1 MDPWAECAEQGKFV
15 WPPKRATEVVVEEPR
30 GESRWGLG
38 DAIETELLGRV
49 GLTLGVRARVEG
61 WVRDARS
68 SYCPRCAGSVG
79 PYEAD
84 GEGCGSCR
92 RQRLPWERAIRLG
105 TFDGVLRDAV
115 LDLKFRRW
123 RQAGKDLGRELGRA
137 IAEELERAQVLAS
150 EAVLVPV
157 PTHWRRR
164 VMRGVDHTLIVG
176 CAAGKVAGVRVRREL
191 SRRYGPSQV
200 DVGASQRRANVAGV
214 FRGRSGGG
222 GGVGGKGPEREV
234 TIVVDDVR
242 TTGATLRAACRAL
255 RESGN
260 TGRIWVASAGVTR
273 MRGRRERDVE
283 GLGSVPIGL
292 GGENRMNRTEGD

>member
-1 MDPWAECAEQGKFV
+1 MDPWAESAGQGKFV
-15 WPPKRATEVVVEEPR
+15 WPPKQATEVVVEEPR
-30 GESRWGLG
+30 GEARWGLG

-61 WVRDARS
+61 WMRDARS
-68 SYCPRCAGSVG
+68 AYCPRCAGSVG

-92 RQRLPWERAIRLG
+92 SQRLPWERAIRLG
-105 TFDGVLRDAV
+105 TFEGVLRDSV

-123 RQAGKDLGRELGRA
+123 RQAGQELGRELGRA
-137 IAEELERAQVLAS
+137 IVEELERAQVLAA
-150 EAVLVPV
+150 ETVLVPV

-164 VMRGVDHTLIVG
+164 VSRGVDHTLVVAR
-176 CAAGKVAGVRVRREL
+176 AAGKEAGVMVRREL

-200 DVGASQRRANVAGV
+200 EVGASQRRANVAGV
-214 FRGRSGGG
+214 FRGRSRVGGG
-222 GGVGGKGPEREV
+222 RTPEREL

-255 RESGN
+255 REAGN
-260 TGRIWVASAGVTR
+260 AGRIWVASAGVTR

-292 GGENRMNRTEGD
+292 GGENRMNGTEGD